1 MLKKLLKATVFAG
14 IAALGI
20 TALMRS
26 KLLLDLKEKFHDFD
40 VEYEKNNC
48 IKRRLQ
54 IIAEVLKKRMSE
66 TECRISEENH
76 RKKQEEYDKMNWDE
90 KTVSRKNFS

>member
-1 MLKKLLKATVFAG
+1 MLKNLLKITVFTG
-14 IAALGI
+14 LAALGI
-20 TALMRS
+20 TALVRS
-26 KLLLDLKEKFHDFD
+26 KLLPDLRKKFHDFD

-54 IIAEVLKKRMSE
+54 IIADVMKRRMSE

-90 KTVSRKNFS
+90 KIVSRKDF

>member
-26 KLLLDLKEKFHDFD
+26 KLLPDLKEKFYDFD

>member
-1 MLKKLLKATVFAG
+1 MLKNILKVTVFVG

-20 TALMRS
+20 TALVRS
-26 KLLLDLKEKFHDFD
+26 KLLPDLKEKFHDFD
-40 VEYEKNNC
+40 VEYEKKNC

-54 IIAEVLKKRMSE
+54 IIADVMKKRMSE

-76 RKKQEEYDKMNWDE
+76 RKKQEEYDQMNWDE
-90 KTVSRKNFS
+90 KKISRKAFS